1 MAQEKTYKPFEV
13 GQTIKINDTKTKILK
28 IDKDNNVLIEVK
40 VTDNQGNPN
49 FIKQWYTIESVE
61 LI

>member
-1 MAQEKTYKPFEV
+1 MAQEKIHKPFEV
-13 GQTIKINDTKTKILK
+13 GQTIKINGTRTKILK

-40 VTDNQGNPN
+40 ITDNQGNPS

-61 LI
+61 LM